1 MRYFVSLPSRAETA
15 IDVLH
20 LPTGEL
26 RVEIDG
32 QPIDVDAAATERGW
46 SVRVGTQVL
55 ELWLDGEPPALRV
68 VTSGRPLQARVESEQ
83 SRRSTPSVALGAGG
97 GRMRAPMPGRV
108 VKVLL
113 AEGAEVEP
121 GTAVVV
127 VEAMK
132 MENEIRA
139 EIGGV
144 VEEICVSPG
153 QTVDS
158 GTMLARIA
166 PRKPG

>member
-1 MRYFVSLPSRAETA
+1 MRYFVSLPSRAEAT
-15 IDVLH
+15 IDVQH

-26 RVEIDG
+26 RVEVNG
-32 QPIDVDAAATERGW
+32 QPVDVDAAATEKGW
-46 SVRVGTQVL
+46 SVRVGAQVL
-55 ELWLDGEPPALRV
+55 ELWLDGDPPDLRV
-68 VTSGRPLQARVESEQ
+68 VASGRPLQARVESEQ
-83 SRRSTPSVALGAGG
+83 SRLSTPSVALGTGG
-97 GRMRAPMPGRV
+97 GRVRAPMPGRV

-113 AEGAEVEP
+113 GPGAEVEP
-121 GTAVVV
+121 GTALVV

-144 VEEICVSPG
+144 IEEICVTAG
-153 QTVDS
+153 QTVD
-158 GTMLARIA
+158 GGATLARIA